1 MPAPFSKFSGKIC
14 VSFCLNTGKRFFL
27 EVLFSSQQKGFLKN
41 GTTKDFQNN
50 PLLERWAC
58 FYVTISETFVHFQ
71 YFSFETDF
79 LENKKKLKKLEFSL
93 LAERTK
99 IENASFPY

>member
-41 GTTKDFQNN
+41 GTTRDFQNN
-50 PLLERWAC
+50 PLLER
-58 FYVTISETFVHFQ
+58 
-71 YFSFETDF
+71 
-79 LENKKKLKKLEFSL
+79 
-93 LAERTK
+93 
-99 IENASFPY
+99 